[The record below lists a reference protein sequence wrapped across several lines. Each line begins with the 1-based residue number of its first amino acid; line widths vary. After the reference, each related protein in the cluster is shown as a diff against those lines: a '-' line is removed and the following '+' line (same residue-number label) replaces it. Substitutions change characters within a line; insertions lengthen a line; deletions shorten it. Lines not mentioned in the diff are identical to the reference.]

1 MILFFRQTYIPFL
14 AMVLTGSTLVFIFPG
29 QILHFFIGYKHESTS
44 FLLRIMC
51 VATVI
56 VCLNI
61 PAYLVLLA
69 ANRKKSYLRI
79 FTIGTLLNLFAN
91 IILVH
96 FFEATGTVMS
106 VIITELFITVGL
118 CWEVYRLYVY
128 NKNEGGNFL
137 KSLFYESN

>member
-1 MILFFRQTYIPFL
+1 
-14 AMVLTGSTLVFIFPG
+14 
-29 QILHFFIGYKHESTS
+29 
-44 FLLRIMC
+44 MC

-69 ANRKKSYLRI
+69 ANRKKNYLRI
-79 FTIGTLLNLFAN
+79 FTIGTLLNVLAN

-96 FFEATGTVMS
+96 FFDATGTVMS
-106 VIITELFITVGL
+106 VIITELFITIGL
-118 CWEVYRLYVY
+118 CWEVYRLYVN
-128 NKNEGGNFL
+128 NKREGGDFL